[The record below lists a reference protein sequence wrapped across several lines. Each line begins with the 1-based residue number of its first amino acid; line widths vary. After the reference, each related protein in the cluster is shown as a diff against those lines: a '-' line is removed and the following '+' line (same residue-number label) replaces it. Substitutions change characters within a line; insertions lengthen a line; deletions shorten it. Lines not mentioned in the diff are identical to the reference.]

1 MTMEDLI
8 IPSTN
13 LTLVQP
19 ISNDGGADHVVSVVF
34 DLIFDTRN
42 VYALKL
48 KAETFHWICGK
59 GCLCHLGPIYQFDQS
74 VKCPSYKNN
83 KLKTHW

>member
-8 IPSTN
+8 IPSTH

-19 ISNDGGADHVVSVVF
+19 ISNNGGADHVVTVVF

-48 KAETFHWICGK
+48 KTETFHWICGK
-59 GCLCHLGPIYQFDQS
+59 GGLCRLGPIY
-74 VKCPSYKNN
+74 
-83 KLKTHW
+83 